1 MSAFGGTTTKLMSLS
16 VSEFADSMAKIGAH
30 QINADG
36 SRRFDLS
43 PGHVDVNYAPQPSV
57 RLGGLLEL
65 PRAVVTIN
73 FAGVSDSE
81 RAEFLR
87 KFEIAFQRGGG

>member
-16 VSEFADSMAKIGAH
+16 AGEFADSMSKIGVH

-43 PGHVDVNYAPQPSV
+43 PGHVDVNYAPQPGV

-73 FAGVSDSE
+73 FDGVSDSA
-81 RAEFLR
+81 RTRFLQI
-87 KFEIAFQRGGG
+87 FEMAFQRGGG

>member
-16 VSEFADSMAKIGAH
+16 ASEFADSMSKIGNH
-30 QINADG
+30 HISADG

-43 PGHVDVNYAPQPSV
+43 PGHVDVRYASQPGV

-65 PRAVVTIN
+65 PRALVTLN
-73 FAGVSDSE
+73 FAGVNDDD
-81 RAEFLR
+81 RTRFLR
-87 KFEIAFQRGGG
+87 TFEIAFQRGGG